1 MNGFIGDKE
10 EKRFMN
16 VKEFCT
22 YMGIGQTKARE
33 LISQRNGFALN
44 IGGKWLID
52 KKKLEKWIDSNI
64 K

>member
-1 MNGFIGDKE
+1 MNGFIVDKE

>member
-1 MNGFIGDKE
+1 MNDDNK
-10 EKRFMN
+10 EKRFMTI
-16 VKEFCT
+16 KEFCI

-33 LISQRNGFALN
+33 LISQRHGFALN

-52 KKKLEKWIDSNI
+52 KKKLEKWIDLNI